1 MPPEAQA
8 IPPLLPMTIRPGMFA
23 AYGALLAASMLTIL
37 YLYRGRAF
45 VVYWIGSWLL
55 IAGAMVLLAQGY
67 DDARLGS
74 VVLGLAQLLGVWS
87 AGLTL
92 LAAEAFPDEPLRWT
106 GPLKVAAATAVWFL
120 AGPFFLPLGAV
131 LSTGPAMAAVLFGW
145 AAVRYFHLGRRTRH
159 VGAYVICGGMVLT
172 CATSVAAAGVVFDA
186 EWGPAAFNRLLA
198 FNIVISMFVAL
209 GMQLLVFED
218 MTDELRHQ
226 KRDLELANREIKN
239 LAITDPLTGCHNR
252 RFFEE
257 IERREIQRHRRYG
270 APLSIVFTDVNHFK
284 RFNDTMGHEMG
295 DRILKTI
302 GAFLRRQVRES
313 DYVIRWGGDEF
324 LILLTCGY
332 SEAQRKAMELKVA
345 FERERVAGSL
355 PDGLG
360 LSIGVASAP
369 ADADSLAATVREADS
384 RMYQDKMGDRGTASV
399 P

>member
-8 IPPLLPMTIRPGMFA
+8 IPPLLPMTISPGMFA